1 MEAKKGYGF
10 GNMVIAGLDKG
21 IYTLNI
27 NKLNVSISITVHEG
41 VYWETEGFIQKK
53 N

>member
-1 MEAKKGYGF
+1 
-10 GNMVIAGLDKG
+10 MVISGLDKG
-21 IYTLNI
+21 TYTLYI
-27 NKLNVSISITVHEG
+27 NKLNVKVPITVHEG